1 MFLTFKCVFSFM
13 VTEINF
19 EFDSFCK
26 IDFIIKSEVECNI
39 WIYVYIV

>member
-26 IDFIIKSEVECNI
+26 IDFIIIKSEVNVI
-39 WIYVYIV
+39 FGYVYIV